1 MRRQAAAAE
10 RANTRPTIAIL
21 IASASVIVTLI
32 GTIGSLIGTW
42 KAWR

>member
-10 RANTRPTIAIL
+10 RANTRATIAIL
-21 IASASVIVTLI
+21 IAVASVVVTLI
-32 GTIGSLIGTW
+32 GIIMTLIGTW